1 MVERKTQQK
10 AQEKAVVQWK
20 GEVITIS
27 FRDVKSLI
35 CPLATDQ
42 ETAVFLKTCQ
52 SLNLNPFAGEIYL
65 IKYSEKDKAATVI
78 AIDSYLKAA
87 ETNDNCTGHEAGIIL
102 KDSAGKL
109 EFREGSF
116 LLEEEKDKLVGGWAK
131 VYRRDREKPFY
142 MAVNKA
148 ECLRYTRDGHL
159 TQFWTVEKQPSMLR
173 KTALKRAL
181 VEAFPQLF
189 AGAYSTAEF
198 EEIPEGELPPAYEKA
213 GEANWKK
220 WWARQKDKGLTP
232 NDVHNILSISS
243 LKEDWI
249 EKGRTL
255 EEAEDIINKA
265 LENLNKVKAKPE
277 KAKPVPIIEEPTEG
291 LVPPDKPPKPKR
303 DPQTI
308 KNFGDLYTA
317 CKEDFNMD
325 RQAVWK
331 ELGVSSQADITE
343 LPSDCFRR
351 IAAVRQ

>member
-1 MVERKTQQK
+1 VKEEVNMATQTK
-10 AQEKAVVQWK
+10 EVATQEKAVVQWK
-20 GEVITIS
+20 GEAITIS

-35 CPLATDQ
+35 CHLATDQ

-65 IKYSEKDKAATVI
+65 IKYSEKDKAAMVI

-87 ETNDNCTGHEAGIIL
+87 ETNDNYNGHEAGIIL

-116 LLEEEKDKLVGGWAK
+116 LLGEETDKLVGGWAK
-131 VYRRDREKPFY
+131 VYRKDRDKPFY

-148 ECLRYTRDGHL
+148 ECLRYTKDGHL

-198 EEIPEGELPPAYEKA
+198 EEIPEGELPPAYEKN
-213 GEANWKK
+213 GETNWKK
-220 WWARQKDKGLTP
+220 WWARQKEKGLSAD
-232 NDVHNILSISS
+232 DVHKILNIQS

-255 EEAEDIINKA
+255 EEAEDTINDA
-265 LENLNKVKAKPE
+265 LE
-277 KAKPVPIIEEPTEG
+277 KAKAKAEKPEAETPATQPPI
-291 LVPPDKPPKPKR
+291 KPKVFKTWGELAQAAAKLGVNPSDVFKR
-303 DPQTI
+303 AGR
-308 KNFGDLYTA
+308 K
-317 CKEDFNMD
+317 KWEDFIDFRDAWNY
-325 RQAVWK
+325 V
-331 ELGVSSQADITE
+331 EEIVTE
-343 LPSDCFRR
+343 RAIKPKML
-351 IAAVRQ
+351 